1 MRAILVR
8 HGQTEWNKTG
18 KFQGHSDVPLD
29 EVGRGQVEA
38 TAAYL
43 AKEKLEAI
51 YASDLSRAK
60 DTAKAIAAHHGL
72 EPICD
77 RRLRELNMGKWE
89 GLDFN
94 TVYSQYRQEYDAWYG
109 NKEGMIPGGEG
120 IKDVEK
126 RVLEFLNEVATKH
139 EGTIAIA
146 THGGVVKAVLA
157 YALGPK
163 YLWEQ
168 RVDHASV
175 TIVKFGGEQIE
186 PEAINIVP
194 WQQQ

>member
-1 MRAILVR
+1 MRVILVR
-8 HGQTEWNKTG
+8 HGQTEWNKAG
-18 KFQGHSDVPLD
+18 RFQGHSDIPLD

-43 AKEKLEAI
+43 ANEKLEAV

-60 DTAKAIAAHHGL
+60 DTALAIAAYHGL

-77 RRLRELNMGKWE
+77 RRLRELNMGIWE

-94 TVYSQYRQEYDAWYG
+94 AVYSQYRQEYDAWYG
-109 NKEGMIPGGEG
+109 NRDYVIPNGEG
-120 IKDVEK
+120 VKDVEK
-126 RVLEFLNEVATKH
+126 RVLEFIWEIAPKH
-139 EGTIAIA
+139 EGSIAIA

-168 RVDHASV
+168 RVDHASI
-175 TIVKFGGEQIE
+175 TIVKVDGEQIE
-186 PEAINIVP
+186 AEAINLVP